1 VNYINYF
8 LGDGLVKEKNI
19 TIFSIIIGCFLW
31 ILYICDA
38 EMSRYGIYTI
48 FSYRT
53 HEMMAL
59 IPFLGIIITAIWF
72 LYKVIKII
80 KEKNIKKHLFLS
92 ILLFFFCIAQTKYI
106 FDRAETVSTSFVTS
120 IERIESDKMSIIIN
134 SNGNELTLECP
145 QIVLEVF
152 KTDGTEYGITY
163 EWNKRNPNHGKLCIA
178 QCIN

>member
-1 VNYINYF
+1 MR
-8 LGDGLVKEKNI
+8 EKII
-19 TIFSIIIGCFLW
+19 TALTLIIGLILW
-31 ILYICDA
+31 ILYLCDS

-48 FSYRT
+48 FSYNI

-72 LYKVIKII
+72 LYRLIKII
-80 KEKNIKKHLFLS
+80 KEKNIKSHLFLV
-92 ILLFFFCIAQTKYI
+92 ILLFVLCTVQTKYVLN
-106 FDRAETVSTSFVTS
+106 TSQSVVTSFITS
-120 IERIESDKMSIIIN
+120 VERIETDKMSIVIN
-134 SNGNELTLECP
+134 SNGKDLILECP
-145 QIVLEVF
+145 QVVLEVF

>member
-1 VNYINYF
+1 M
-8 LGDGLVKEKNI
+8 KEKFI
-19 TIFSIIIGCFLW
+19 TALSIIIGVFLW
-31 ILYICDA
+31 MIYLFDA

-53 HEMMAL
+53 HEMMSI
-59 IPFLGIIITAIWF
+59 IPFVCIIITAIW
-72 LYKVIKII
+72 LLAVVIKVI
-80 KEKNIKKHLFLS
+80 KEKNIKSHLILGI
-92 ILLFFFCIAQTKYI
+92 ILLVFFVVQTKYI
-106 FDRAETVSTSFVTS
+106 YNAFQTVSTSFVTS
-120 IERIESDKMSIIIN
+120 IERIESDKMSIVIN

-163 EWNKRNPNHGKLCIA
+163 EWNKSNPNHGKLCIA